1 MYKITY
7 DGVTVTIKNGSIP
20 EDEAIAY
27 VERGRE
33 LYSKNLTEVIAT
45 LDPDD
50 PEMIDIEYKWKAPK
64 FQRLRRITGYLVG
77 TLDRWNNGKRAEHD
91 DRVKHGTEDVFHP

>member
-27 VERGRE
+27 VDRGRE

-50 PEMIDIEYKWKAPK
+50 PEMIDIEYKWNAPK

-91 DRVKHGTEDVFHP
+91 DRVKHGTEDVFRS